1 VGLQYE
7 DKVDISG
14 DPPPE
19 RPLTNKQLKG
29 SQARDVNRNRAGP
42 QVTNPARQ
50 SPTGK
55 PDAQPKDKPDQQPK
69 PAADAKSQADPS
81 MSEGRLG
88 QVKLTP
94 EQQHYYEQV
103 AQNPWMPPVEFAKMA
118 PEVAWN
124 IAHHIGAGWNALF
137 DPVAQSAGQTQIWSR
152 QDALGQ
158 LMQFQEMGGAMNL
171 KGAYDGLEQ
180 HQADLKA
187 GKNDPGG
194 SMPATTEW
202 FWQTFGSQ
210 VAQAPMLLNPLAWGS
225 TLALSL
231 AGQGPSKPQDI
242 PGSLGNALPGAEIG
256 TIAQHPEE
264 IKDPAVAARLFWKSA
279 NAAMLGLSVLPM
291 TRWLRGLKMIDPKI
305 MEELVQSASKLK
317 DLQPGDP
324 LKLPD
329 AEVLKRTL
337 NLPLLPNRTLVVP
350 ASQVEKFTMVR
361 KPGEQEYHDVTSQ
374 VRKRIYDDLGIAS
387 PADLPTMA
395 PNWTAAQVKLFRAT
409 AKEWLGY
416 DLERL
421 TKEDI
426 VPEDPSIFLEQ
437 VADQSPEMASHAMN
451 FFTSLQ
457 HVLLQTERGPSVDP
471 LNAAESMTHSIPATH
486 GATEY
491 VMNEY
496 YTWARHLVEQGGL
509 DERAM
514 MKAMRDDA
522 AYQALP
528 PAAKMIVNAEKMIG
542 RSYMRQAMDHG
553 HRTEFV
559 TNYDPRVKVM
569 EEDAGG
575 KGFNKKAMTAE
586 SKAHRQEAVAADPAN
601 PDKIVMTEKDED
613 VFAINSRMR
622 AAREALIAK
631 ETMGGRQRLLE
642 DAVLHGRDKPAEA
655 LRAITQLNEMEGKWP
670 APSEAA
676 LKAAQLKAQRL
687 YPLFHENLLDA
698 SFLSRTKQIKALH
711 SHIASKQAENALAH
725 DGRPLALQSSA
736 REVPADYRPLENA
749 SKAFDGMVF
758 HPDFA
763 GPLNRIAK
771 DMDLPGYA
779 QAWVKMNQLS
789 VAALM
794 FAPMIHG
801 DNIAGRIMWLLGK
814 HPQIGTPEAAQTI
827 SHSWVSQTSPWV
839 ALEKV
844 LGVTHATP
852 EAQYAWHMAREMEAI
867 RAGVIPHFKSRGLA
881 NTLWSEYGKATGD
894 QTGFERPGTKD
905 VFRLP
910 PAFHGIEGA
919 ARSVGHGY
927 DWMQNMLWGRFVWP
941 TAVFAF
947 HTERAAAKAA
957 HPELPD
963 LVIDQMAAHMANR
976 WQGAIEPMA
985 RSAAMNTVWKGLGF
999 AINWQRSFYEQAL
1012 PSYLAKSALSAHPE
1026 LRGYILRQEMQSL
1039 VGLMAAQHISG
1050 NILNLIL
1057 SGHPQWENDPHNRY
1071 ALEITRPEI
1080 LHGLQALGIHRE
1092 INPQTGRDPSTGGK
1106 LVEENGFARQQLQNE
1121 RMLGLEPGTTAMQGV
1136 QDMGAGHLAPII
1148 DTLAAA
1154 FNLDLPQTLLSG
1166 TPRWIDGHKGPEFP
1180 WQSNLLATM
1189 AQFGGVSST
1198 IGSQVQRDA
1207 SGRPIAPSS
1216 NPPWLASA
1224 PIPDVVKRYAAPA
1237 TAQMWNWTTGF
1248 RAPGVRADKAPGDPV
1263 PDQNYVRYDQLKTD
1277 YTTNM
1282 TNWSLDMMHGKMTP
1296 YEWRQKYSTKSHDYA
1311 VGLSTIFGPGGEYT
1325 QGSLG
1330 LYAGYQHLFHDA
1342 ELPDGTGM
1350 DWAKLDGL
1358 QATFK
1363 SKLTASQ
1370 KSDLD
1375 AEVGKHE
1382 NAYPALGMYRS
1393 TMDNHTAFATKFAN
1407 DNNISYGKL
1416 MAEVDGARGLDTT
1429 NFHKY
1434 EAEHPQLAQYYA
1446 AQTKWEMSTWPG
1458 RMYSL
1463 YYHTS
1468 ALARWLIPME
1478 GADTPAAE
1486 EQATQAIE
1494 QHYQAPKAPAT

>member
-1 VGLQYE
+1 MPIGTE
-7 DKVDISG
+7 DATPLNITG
-14 DPPPE
+14 DPAPQAPMSQ
-19 RPLTNKQLKG
+19 KQIAGQQKA
-29 SQARDVNRNRAGP
+29 QANRTRQGP

-50 SPTGK
+50 SPAGK
-55 PDAQPKDKPDQQPK
+55 PDSQPQDKPDQQPK
-69 PAADAKSQADPS
+69 PSADAHPQPQQGS
-81 MSEGRLG
+81 RLG
-88 QVKLTP
+88 EKLTP

-103 AQNPWMPPVEFAKMA
+103 AQNPWMPPVEFAKLP
-118 PEVAWN
+118 PEIAWN
-124 IAHHIGAGWNALF
+124 VAHHIGAGWNALF
-137 DPVAQSAGQTQIWSR
+137 DPVAQSAAQTHIWAR

-180 HQADLKA
+180 HQADLRE

-194 SMPATTEW
+194 SMPATSEW
-202 FWQTFGSQ
+202 FWQTFGTQ

-225 TLALSL
+225 TLALSM
-231 AGQGPSKPQDI
+231 AGQGPDKLQGV
-242 PGSLGNALPGAEIG
+242 PGALGNALPTAEIG
-256 TIAQHPEE
+256 TVAQHPEN

-279 NAAMLGLSVLPM
+279 NAALLGLSVLPM
-291 TRWLRGLKMIDPKI
+291 TRWLHGLKTLDPKVLQ
-305 MEELVQSASKLK
+305 ELTESAAKLK
-317 DLQPGDP
+317 GLQPGDP
-324 LKLPD
+324 SKFPD

-337 NLPLLPNRTLVVP
+337 DLPLVPNRTLVVP
-350 ASQVEKFTMVR
+350 AKQVEEFRMVR
-361 KPGEQEYHDVTSQ
+361 KPGEQEYHDVTTKTRQ
-374 VRKRIYDDLGIAS
+374 RIYDDLGIAS

-409 AKEWLGY
+409 AKEFLGY

-426 VPEDPSIFLEQ
+426 PPEDPSIFLEQ
-437 VADQSPEMASHAMN
+437 IADQSPELASHGMN

-471 LNAAESMTHSIPATH
+471 LNAAESMTHAIPATH

-496 YTWARHLVEQGGL
+496 YTWARHLVEMGGL

-514 MKAMRDDA
+514 MKAMRDDT

-542 RSYMRQAMDHG
+542 RSYMKQAIDHG
-553 HRTEFV
+553 HRDTFV
-559 TNYDPRVKVM
+559 TNYDPRVKVL
-569 EEDAGG
+569 EEAGG
-575 KGFNKKAMTAE
+575 KGGGTSKSLTAE
-586 SKAHRQEAVAADPAN
+586 AKAHRQEAVAPDPAN
-601 PDKIVMTEKDED
+601 PEQVVMTEKDED
-613 VFAINSRMR
+613 VFAINKRMN

-631 ETMGGRQRLLE
+631 ETMSGRQRLLE
-642 DAVLHGRDKPAEA
+642 QAALGARDDLTGAI
-655 LRAITQLNEMEGKWP
+655 RAQKQLNEMEGKWP
-670 APSEAA
+670 APSEAVV
-676 LKAAQLKAQRL
+676 AAAKLKAQRL
-687 YPLFHENLLDA
+687 YPLWHENLLDA

-711 SHIASKQAENALAH
+711 SHIASQQAINALAH
-725 DGRPLALQSSA
+725 DGRPLAFQRTA
-736 REVPADYRPLENA
+736 REVPADYKALENA

-771 DMDLPGYA
+771 DIDLPGYA

-801 DNIAGRIMWLLGK
+801 DNIAGRIMWLMGK
-814 HPQIGTPEAAQTI
+814 NPQRGAPEAAATV

-852 EAQYAWHMAREMEAI
+852 EAQYAWHLAREKDAI
-867 RAGVIPHFKSRGLA
+867 RAGVIPHFQSRGLA
-881 NTLWSEYGKATGD
+881 NTLWTEYGKATGD
-894 QTGFERPGTKD
+894 QTGFERPGTRD
-905 VFRLP
+905 TFRLP
-910 PAFHGIEGA
+910 TAFHGVEGA

-927 DWMQNMLWGRFVWP
+927 DWIQNLLWGRFVWP

-963 LVIDQMAAHMANR
+963 LVIDQMAAHQANR

-985 RSAAMNTVWKGLGF
+985 RSAAMNTAWKSLGF
-999 AINWQRSFYEQAL
+999 AVNWVRSFYELAL
-1012 PSYLAKSALSAHPE
+1012 PSYLAKSAVSAHPE
-1026 LRGYILRQEMQSL
+1026 LRGYILRQELQSL
-1039 VGLMAAQHISG
+1039 VGMMAAQHISG

-1071 ALEITRPEI
+1071 ALEVTRPEI
-1080 LHGLQALGIHRE
+1080 LHGLQALGLYKN

-1106 LVEENGFARQQLQNE
+1106 LVSENGLARQQLQNE
-1121 RMLGLEPGTTAMQGV
+1121 RMLGLEPGTTPMQGV
-1136 QDMGAGHLAPII
+1136 QDMGAGHIAPLI
-1148 DTLAAA
+1148 DSLAAA

-1198 IGSQVQRDA
+1198 IGSQIQRDA
-1207 SGRPIAPSS
+1207 SGRSIAPSS
-1216 NPPWLASA
+1216 QPPWLANA
-1224 PIPDVVKRYAAPA
+1224 PIPDVIKRYAAPA
-1237 TAQMWNWTTGF
+1237 AAQTWNWVTGF
-1248 RAPGVRADKAPGDPV
+1248 RAPYVRVNKAPADPI
-1263 PDQNYVRYDQLKTD
+1263 PDQNYVKYDQLKTD

-1282 TNWSLDMMHGKMTP
+1282 NTWSLELQQGKMTP

-1311 VGLSTIFGPGGEYT
+1311 TALSTIFGPGGEYT

-1330 LYAGYQHLFHDA
+1330 LYAGYQSLYHTA

-1358 QATFK
+1358 QADFK
-1363 SKLTASQ
+1363 KNLTSSQ

-1375 AEVGKHE
+1375 AEIGKHE

-1429 NFHKY
+1429 TFRQY
-1434 EAEHPQLAQYYA
+1434 ESQHPQLQQYYN
-1446 AQTKWEMSTWPG
+1446 AQTNWEVSTWPG

-1468 ALARWLIPME
+1468 AMVKWLVPME

-1486 EQATQAIE
+1486 EKATQAIE
-1494 QHYQAPKAPAT
+1494 QQYKGAA